1 MASFQVKI
9 GWKMPRKRKNKNH
22 RSVPFRSYTTHNKK
36 FQKNCKKVQK
46 IKKYHYGFLSSQNW
60 LEKAEKEKK

>member
-1 MASFQVKI
+1 MAPFQVKI
-9 GWKMPRKRKNKNH
+9 GWKMPRKRKNKIV
-22 RSVPFRSYTTHNKK
+22 SPFRSYTTHNRKL
-36 FQKNCKKVQK
+36 QKNCKKVQK